1 MTFLS
6 PTGFSGR
13 MRTPA
18 PAECLR
24 AARALLG
31 ITQRDAAAGARIT
44 QRSVYVAETA
54 VGPVHLDTNLQL
66 VDFYV
71 SEGIEFL
78 GEASIGKDVV
88 RAGVRFACPP
98 EPDSE
103 AAVKGRF
110 RSVDFRFPFRA
121 ARAFLGK
128 EQSEVAASSKV
139 TRTMIQNI
147 ERGNKSR
154 PSQDQLQKWYE
165 AIGIEF
171 VGWGDVATGKY
182 YGVGVRWSTRPPD
195 PD

>member
-1 MTFLS
+1 
-6 PTGFSGR
+6 

-24 AARALLG
+24 AARALLN
-31 ITQRDAAAGARIT
+31 ITQRDAAAGAGIT

-54 VGPVHLDTNLQL
+54 VEPVHLDTNLQL

-78 GEASIGKDVV
+78 GEASIGKNVV
-88 RAGVRFACPP
+88 RSGARFACPP

-103 AAVKGRF
+103 AAVKGLF

-128 EQSEVAASSKV
+128 EQSEVAESAKI

-147 ERGNKSR
+147 ERGKKSR

-165 AIGIEF
+165 ANGIEF

-182 YGVGVRWSTRPPD
+182 YGVGVRWRTRVKGPD
-195 PD
+195 